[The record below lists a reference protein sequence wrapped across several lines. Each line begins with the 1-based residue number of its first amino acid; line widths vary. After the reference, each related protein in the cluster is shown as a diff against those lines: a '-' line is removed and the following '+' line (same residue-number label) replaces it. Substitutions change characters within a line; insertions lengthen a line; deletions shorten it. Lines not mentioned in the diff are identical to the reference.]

1 MVYKPDMPYK
11 EKFYKS
17 ALRWNSIQKYKLSGE
32 SLEDV
37 IAKVSKNM
45 DDLTRLTLDLAEYR
59 VQHQPDWNSK
69 KTISRL
75 ESSHPSILKRDFE
88 TAKKIRFGRVEK
100 MKGGDS
106 SKYHEELFQ
115 KSTIRKWMLQH
126 AMPFYRSKIYVYS
139 DAVEECQK
147 WMAQRFTYLAKKH
160 QDKTS
165 S

>member
-1 MVYKPDMPYK
+1 
-11 EKFYKS
+11 
-17 ALRWNSIQKYKLSGE
+17 
-32 SLEDV
+32 
-37 IAKVSKNM
+37 
-45 DDLTRLTLDLAEYR
+45 
-59 VQHQPDWNSK
+59 
-69 KTISRL
+69 
-75 ESSHPSILKRDFE
+75 
-88 TAKKIRFGRVEK
+88 